1 MNKKNDKCH
10 EIFQTF
16 QNEHPALFQQPIV
29 QSFLQEEAHYELL
42 KQAICNPTDAYR
54 DRVDDAFKLFYKNVR
69 VLTYLSNL
77 IYYNAINFDKTT
89 QKHYDREMLTLD
101 QPLQTSEGN
110 EGATHKDMLYYPSL
124 DMTDTVIRGTIAN
137 YVEDPKLY
145 QAIQNLT
152 LKQQKIITYKYVKG
166 LQNKEIADLLGNSPQ
181 NISKLHQ
188 QTLKKLKKSLEKGEK
203 YYDNN

>member
-16 QNEHPALFQQPIV
+16 QNEHPSLFKQPII
-29 QSFLQEEAHYELL
+29 QSFLQEKAHYELV
-42 KQAICNPTDAYR
+42 KQAICHPTEEYR
-54 DRVDDAFKLFYKNVR
+54 HRVDDAFKLFFKNVR

-77 IYYNAINFDKTT
+77 IYYNAINFDKTI
-89 QKHYDREMLTLD
+89 KKRHDREMLTLD
-101 QPLQTSEGN
+101 QPLQTSEGH
-110 EGATHKDMLYYPSL
+110 EGATHKDLLYYPSL
-124 DMTDTVIRGTIAN
+124 DMTDTVIRGTISD
-137 YVEDPKLY
+137 YVENPKLY

-166 LQNKEIADLLGNSPQ
+166 LQNKEIADLFGNSPQ

-188 QTLKKLKKSLEKGEK
+188 ETLKKLKISLEKGEK
-203 YYDNN
+203 